1 VDAVE
6 AENKLF
12 KKMRREVILG
22 FKKVSHVPPPL
33 HHRDME

>member
-12 KKMRREVILG
+12 KKMRRELILG
-22 FKKVSHVPPPL
+22 FKKESYVPPHL